1 MDYKSIIRNNFEALK
16 EMQETM
22 TKEQDIQGAIIKY
35 IQSIGGM
42 AFKQNQIG
50 IYAQAGVPDLLCCVK
65 GRFVAIEVKKPKKKP
80 TAIQNAFIEAINKC
94 GGLAFYATSVEEVKS
109 TIENNL

>member
-1 MDYKSIIRNNFEALK
+1 
-16 EMQETM
+16 M

-35 IQSIGGM
+35 IQSVGGI

-50 IYAQAGVPDLLCCVK
+50 IYAQAGVPDLLCCIN

-80 TAIQNAFIEAINKC
+80 TAIQNAFIDAINLC
-94 GGLAFYATSVEEVKS
+94 GGFAFYATSVEEVQNY
-109 TIENNL
+109 IERLL

>member
-1 MDYKSIIRNNFEALK
+1 MA
-16 EMQETM
+16 
-22 TKEQDIQGAIIKY
+22 KEQDIQGAIIKY

-80 TAIQNAFIEAINKC
+80 KPRPRLNAMPSAMRRMR
-94 GGLAFYATSVEEVKS
+94 
-109 TIENNL
+109 